1 MMPPPDCRRQKAATH
16 AGNSEKDRS
25 SERERAT
32 VRERMQI
39 ERETE
44 TERPKM
50 QKKKKKKMVP
60 AKRMD
65 FDTGIQISSCA
76 LNGEKYE

>member
-1 MMPPPDCRRQKAATH
+1 MNAAAARLPPLTPRLLRKTDHR
-16 AGNSEKDRS
+16 
-25 SERERAT
+25 RERAT

-50 QKKKKKKMVP
+50 QKKKKKKMVL
-60 AKRMD
+60 AKRMVWGD
-65 FDTGIQISSCA
+65 
-76 LNGEKYE
+76 

>member
-1 MMPPPDCRRQKAATH
+1 LKTQDERCRRQKAAAH
-16 AGNSEKDRS
+16 AGTSEKDRS

-39 ERETE
+39 KRETE

-50 QKKKKKKMVP
+50 QKKKKMVP
-60 AKRMD
+60 AKMMVFEVNPILSHD
-65 FDTGIQISSCA
+65 FRNT
-76 LNGEKYE
+76 K